1 MSRRAG
7 QILTFARFPRLFFNK
22 IDGPRFARYDDPSH
36 ARRDCNFKQIYHTAN
51 KNVPCLVTLRSYI
64 MKSGW

>member
-7 QILTFARFPRLFFNK
+7 QILTFARFSRLFFNK
-22 IDGPRFARYDDPSH
+22 IDGARFARYDDPSH

-51 KNVPCLVTLRSYI
+51 KRSFLLHYVRRI
-64 MKSGW
+64 TKSGR